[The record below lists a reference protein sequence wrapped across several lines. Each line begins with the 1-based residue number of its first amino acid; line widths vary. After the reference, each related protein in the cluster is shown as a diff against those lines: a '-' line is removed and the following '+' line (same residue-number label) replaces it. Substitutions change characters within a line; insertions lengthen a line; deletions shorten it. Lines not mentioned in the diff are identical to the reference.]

1 MIKIKT
7 NNITELLNCLY
18 GDNEDYDYI
27 NKKDLKTI
35 IKEHQKS
42 LEKIYKK
49 LEETDFNTLDIYNLG
64 DVINL
69 LELFKDVEIEEEIKI
84 NNIKK
89 KLNNLVK
96 QEYLWSYELEDNE
109 LILYYGLSS
118 VRDTMRVIDI
128 TSKDL
133 KQALLES
140 AEELRIDIESSLVDN
155 NDYFGYDTKEELE
168 DRIVEE
174 TEYLKLLSELI

>member
-1 MIKIKT
+1 M
-7 NNITELLNCLY
+7 
-18 GDNEDYDYI
+18 
-27 NKKDLKTI
+27 
-35 IKEHQKS
+35 
-42 LEKIYKK
+42 
-49 LEETDFNTLDIYNLG
+49 
-64 DVINL
+64 
-69 LELFKDVEIEEEIKI
+69 

-118 VRDTMRVIDI
+118 VKDTMRVIDI
-128 TSKDL
+128 TNKDL

-155 NDYFGYDTKEELE
+155 NDYFGYDSEEQLE
-168 DRIVEE
+168 ERIVEE
-174 TEYLKLLSELI
+174 TEYLKLLSELV